1 MRNPMKTVLSHIEV
15 TAQINLN
22 TLVNKSA
29 NISHINGSLLEHL
42 KGTYDLLESWGAHK
56 DLCAAGLYHALYGT
70 SGFENQLLNH
80 NDRNQAKAILGERV
94 EKIVYTYCACDR
106 DFFWPQIGVNQ
117 NPIFLNRF
125 NGERY
130 LLTSEELGEFCELT
144 VANELEI
151 ARNSDEFIK
160 KYGLLLS
167 ELFDRMKPYISLR
180 ANKFKAEV
188 FGVKLI

>member
-1 MRNPMKTVLSHIEV
+1 MKTVPLTHIEV

-22 TLVNKSA
+22 ALANKSA

-56 DLCAAGLYHALYGT
+56 DLCVAGLYHALYGT
-70 SGFENQLLNH
+70 SGFDNQLLHH
-80 NDRNQAKAILGERV
+80 NDRNQAKIILGERV

-106 DFFWPQIGVNQ
+106 DFFWSQIGLNQ

-130 LLTSEELGEFCELT
+130 LLTLEELGEFCELT
-144 VANELEI
+144 IANELEI
-151 ARNSDEFIK
+151 AKDSEDFIK
-160 KYGLLLS
+160 KYGLLLRQ
-167 ELFDRMKPYISLR
+167 LFDRMRPYISLG
-180 ANKFKAEV
+180 ASSFKSEV
-188 FGVKLI
+188 LGF